1 MAKLKRISFS
11 RQHLELDEIGRHYLD
26 VEASIRSY
34 FDFRNVRSAVRFADY
49 TSEEILLEMNSIL
62 EEQDRAASMN
72 LLAALEAAFRVD
84 FLQRCY
90 KRRKD
95 PVSRVFRELHARKGM
110 YVSLEDDI
118 FQVWK
123 QKSSVPSSVI
133 SHLKSVFKYR
143 HWLAHGR
150 YWVPKFGRYDYHDIY
165 TLAEAIFDAFPFE
178 GA

>member
-1 MAKLKRISFS
+1 MANPTRTRFS
-11 RQHLELDEIGRHYLD
+11 RQNLELDEIGRHHLD

-34 FDFRNVRSAVRFADY
+34 FDFGNVRSAARFAGY
-49 TSEEILLEMNSIL
+49 TPEEIRLEMNSIL

-95 PVSRVFRELHARKGM
+95 PVSRVFRELHARKGV

-123 QKSSVPSSVI
+123 QKSSISSSI
-133 SHLKSVFKYR
+133 ILHLKGAVKYR
-143 HWLAHGR
+143 HWLVHGR
-150 YWVPKFGRYDYHDIY
+150 YWTPKFGRYDYHDIY
-165 TLAEAIFDAFPFE
+165 TLAEAIFDSFPFE